1 MREGGRGTRKCPHSK
16 NGSGMTGVEEWVA
29 TSKARGQ
36 TLLVRLRSAQRDERA
51 QAVVAEVK
59 ASPEEHGNVDR
70 GKDVAEEW
78 VADAQVGSDSAAEIA
93 GQQDCAEY
101 GGTRNRIED
110 NTDEQDDPDTE
121 NQAYGISE
129 ASGTLHGGSELQYF
143 DGAVEEQ
150 EQYDQSAYD

>member
-1 MREGGRGTRKCPHSK
+1 
-16 NGSGMTGVEEWVA
+16 
-29 TSKARGQ
+29 
-36 TLLVRLRSAQRDERA
+36 
-51 QAVVAEVK
+51 VVAEVK
-59 ASPEEHGNVDR
+59 ASPEEHGDVDR

-78 VADAQVGSDSAAEIA
+78 VADAQVGSDSAAEIG

-129 ASGTLHGGSELQYF
+129 ASGTLHGRSEPQYF

-150 EQYDQSAYD
+150 EQYDQSAEDASGPEHLFRSGSSLSIRDGSRLSTRLHESFLLMLMVAG